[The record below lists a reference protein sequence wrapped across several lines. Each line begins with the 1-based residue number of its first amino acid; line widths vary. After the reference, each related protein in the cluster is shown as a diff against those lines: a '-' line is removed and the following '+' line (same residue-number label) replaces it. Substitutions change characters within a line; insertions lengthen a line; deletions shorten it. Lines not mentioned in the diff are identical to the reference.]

1 MGVVRE
7 PEGTSEKAM
16 ASWCGWAAL
25 DIGRPGDFRP
35 PEGAW
40 KAGSCI
46 PVFCDWKG
54 VALLGRCLGTV
65 SFLEEEGLE
74 ESKAGDGAGEGGIV
88 KVCFQADI
96 LSSKAQ
102 SRAETLRA
110 DGDSSPERGRGAI
123 PTEQARADWGA
134 GF

>member
-25 DIGRPGDFRP
+25 DIGRPGDFCP
-35 PEGAW
+35 PEVAW

-46 PVFCDWKG
+46 PVFCDRKG

-74 ESKAGDGAGEGGIV
+74 E
-88 KVCFQADI
+88 
-96 LSSKAQ
+96 
-102 SRAETLRA
+102 
-110 DGDSSPERGRGAI
+110 
-123 PTEQARADWGA
+123 
-134 GF
+134 